1 MYMGVVLPFGDY
13 ILRLILGEIWFQT
26 SGLIFH
32 SVIYHSLIWS
42 LVALLHWVYWRNI
55 RQAVTWFLPLIGLFA
70 YAVFSILSTVAMPFL
85 FPLSHAKFSFN
96 LVNAGYLIPL
106 VLAIIVWTTRKWTRL
121 HGLIVSRAT
130 LAILV
135 GFVALMGI
143 VQLNILRT
151 SSDIFINKSDLTII
165 PTGIVP
171 YNWAVVSY
179 YDKLYRVGNYNLIS
193 GWRRE
198 VNEKDAFHNF
208 EMVQNALIDPKI
220 HLIYTSAFKNPVA
233 SASIQNE
240 TMTIDI
246 SELTPLDVWWVDN
259 LKLIINKTGQIID
272 LNVDYRILQ
281 L

>member
-1 MYMGVVLPFGDY
+1 MGAVLPFGDY

-32 SVIYHSLIWS
+32 SVIYHCLIWS

-55 RQAVTWFLPLIGLFA
+55 RQAVIWFLPLIGLFT
-70 YAVFSILSTVAMPFL
+70 YAVFSTLSTVAMPFL

-106 VLAIIVWTTRKWTRL
+106 ILAIIVWTTRKWTRL
-121 HGLIVSRAT
+121 HGIIVSRAN

-179 YDKLYRVGNYNLIS
+179 HDKIYRVGKYILIS

-198 VNEKDAFHNF
+198 INEKDAFHSF
-208 EMVQNALIDPKI
+208 EMVQSALIDPKI
-220 HLIYTSAFKNPVA
+220 HLVYTSAFKNPVA

-246 SELTPLDVWWVDN
+246 SELTPLDIWWVDN